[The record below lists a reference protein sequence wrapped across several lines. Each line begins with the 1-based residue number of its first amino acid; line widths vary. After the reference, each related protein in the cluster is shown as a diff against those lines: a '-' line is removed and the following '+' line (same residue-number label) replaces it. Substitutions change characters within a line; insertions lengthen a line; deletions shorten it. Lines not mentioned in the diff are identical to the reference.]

1 MCSFPMRL
9 GKISVF
15 YLLLCFQDTLEI
27 LTLPKPRSVPFAGS
41 GLEDLA
47 RKKARTIL
55 PSFLPSF
62 LPSQS
67 PTAKPSLSPTE
78 DPTSGSSCRPG
89 QSAARVQAS
98 FVPESDR
105 KTVRGFYLSTYGGH
119 SCALAVSTWQ
129 GRLPGPRLSF
139 SCFRMRPG
147 NMSVFYLL
155 LCFQDTLKI
164 FTPP

>member
-1 MCSFPMRL
+1 MRP
-9 GKISVF
+9 GNMSVF
-15 YLLLCFQDTLEI
+15 YLLLWFQNMVKIFTL
-27 LTLPKPRSVPFAGS
+27 LMHTTVSAGLARSRCPA
-41 GLEDLA
+41 LDRKITRHLA

-78 DPTSGSSCRPG
+78 DPTKGSSCRPG

-119 SCALAVSTWQ
+119 SCA
-129 GRLPGPRLSF
+129 RLL
-139 SCFRMRPG
+139 
-147 NMSVFYLL
+147 
-155 LCFQDTLKI
+155 
-164 FTPP
+164 

>member
-1 MCSFPMRL
+1 MFSGHAEDL
-9 GKISVF
+9 YATVSAG
-15 YLLLCFQDTLEI
+15 LA
-27 LTLPKPRSVPFAGS
+27 RSRCPA
-41 GLEDLA
+41 LA
-47 RKKARTIL
+47 RKLNCHPARKIARTIL

-67 PTAKPSLSPTE
+67 PTAKPSLSPSE
-78 DPTSGSSCRPG
+78 DPTKGSSCRPG

-98 FVPESDR
+98 FVPESDC

-129 GRLPGPRLSF
+129 GRLPGPRLSS

-155 LCFQDTLKI
+155 LCFQDRLKI